1 MRRIVRYSIFVLL
14 LSCPAARGA
23 LGQVVVS
30 APDSAGM
37 GRASLPPGAPNVAP
51 TPREDSHFALPAYE
65 ILGFLAVN
73 NVAARIMYPN
83 ERQDGIKVYSSTFA
97 STWNHLHVQRWV
109 YDLDPFNTNQFQHPY
124 QGATMYGFARSSGHS
139 FWTSLVYSNVGSFVW
154 KMAGETDP
162 PSINDIITTG
172 QAGSLLGEALYRMA
186 DLIIR
191 DSGSTGPSPGREFGA
206 GLISIPSGMNRRIL
220 GNRYRAH
227 LPDSLPVYFWQLRF
241 GATMDALAKDVST
254 PTSLL
259 LRRDATVDF
268 NISYGL
274 PGRPGYTYTRPL
286 DYFDFQASFLPSTF
300 SNFVENIM
308 VRGLL
313 AGEKTKDGPNSRGIW
328 GLYGSFDY
336 ISPYLFRV
344 SSTALSLG
352 TTRQYDLSPGVALQG
367 SFLGGVGYGAAGSTS
382 VIASTPTNAA
392 IRDYHFGVAPQA
404 LLALRLML
412 GDRAML
418 DMTARDYY
426 VTGVGS
432 DDSRG
437 SEKIFRGNVGATFR
451 IHGGN
456 AIGLQYV
463 LSTRSA
469 EYGTMPDKKMQEGTI
484 TIVYTILGDEHF
496 GAVNWR

>member
-1 MRRIVRYSIFVLL
+1 MRRTVRFSILILL
-14 LSCPAARGA
+14 LGSAAASRA
-23 LGQVVVS
+23 LGQV
-30 APDSAGM
+30 AAALPDSAGAARLSPLS
-37 GRASLPPGAPNVAP
+37 GSPNAEP
-51 TPREDSHFALPAYE
+51 TPKEGSHIALPAYE
-65 ILGFLAVN
+65 ILGFLAFT
-73 NVAARIMYPN
+73 NVVARIMYPN
-83 ERQDGIKVYSSTFA
+83 ELQDGIKVYSSTFA

-172 QAGSLLGEALYRMA
+172 QAGSLLGEAMYRMA

-206 GLISIPSGMNRRIL
+206 GLISVPSGMNRRIL

-227 LPDSLPVYFWQLRF
+227 LPDSLPDYFWQLRF
-241 GATMDALAKDVST
+241 GATVDALAKDVST

-268 NISYGL
+268 KISYGL

-286 DYFDFQASFLPSTF
+286 DYFDFQATFRPSTF

-313 AGEKTKDGPNSRGIW
+313 AGEKTKDGPNSHGIW
-328 GLYGSFDY
+328 GLYGTFDY

-367 SFLGGVGYGAAGSTS
+367 SFLGGVGYGAAGTTT

-392 IRDYHFGVAPQA
+392 IRDYHFGVTPQA
-404 LLALRLML
+404 LLALRLIL

-437 SEKIFRGNVGATFR
+437 SEKIFHGNVGATIR
-451 IHGGN
+451 IYRGN
-456 AIGLQYV
+456 AIGVQYV
-463 LSTRSA
+463 YSTRSA
-469 EYGTMPDKKMQEGTI
+469 EYGTMPDKKTQEGTI
-484 TIVYTILGDEHF
+484 TIVYTILGDRHF
-496 GAVNWR
+496 SAVTPR